1 MDTLERSGEKM
12 HTALGIKC
20 TPDVAN
26 LRNLAKE
33 LLAVDLPSDEFLADL
48 LEHWSTD
55 AILAAAA
62 MIFEMLSDRDFVPE
76 FEKYAKSTLIFF
88 ALVDVP
94 KTQSLSTAIMCF
106 NRRVDLDCYRHLLTP
121 ESAERL
127 QEYLS
132 SLPADT
138 GLDVSER
145 L

>member
-1 MDTLERSGEKM
+1 M
-12 HTALGIKC
+12 HTALGIEC
-20 TPDVAN
+20 APDVAK
-26 LRNLAKE
+26 LRELAKD

-55 AILAAAA
+55 SVLAAAA
-62 MIFEMLSDRDFVPE
+62 MIFETISDRDFVTE
-76 FEKYAKSTLIFF
+76 FQKYAQSTLIFF

-94 KTQSLSTAIMCF
+94 RTSSLSTAVMCF

-121 ESAERL
+121 ISAERL